1 VTESSGGGSARYP
14 EWRGNT
20 GLSLIEVMFA
30 TAILA
35 VALVG
40 VMGSLVQSHEANV
53 ALRQQTVALE
63 AARTALNEIR
73 EMRSSGVEVPDAIIK
88 SVPETAIDVKIPQLE
103 NATRQY
109 TFTKLSPGLLQVEA
123 IIAWRD
129 MRGRPARASLA
140 TALGNHE

>member
-1 VTESSGGGSARYP
+1 
-14 EWRGNT
+14 
-20 GLSLIEVMFA
+20 MFA

-35 VALVG
+35 IALVG

-53 ALRQQTVALE
+53 TLRQQTVALE

-73 EMRSSGVEVPDAIIK
+73 EMRSNGIVVPDGIIK
-88 SVPETAIDVKIPQLE
+88 NTPESVVSVKIPQL
-103 NATRQY
+103 NDATRQFV
-109 TFTKLSPGLLQVEA
+109 FTKLSPGLLQVEA
-123 IIAWRD
+123 VISWRD